1 MGKSSNGA
9 FALIK
14 GKVGGVVFYKITDSN
29 SKDKQGQRAYVGQV
43 RNPQSE
49 RQQYQRAILKTIT
62 NMYSAGKVLFNH
74 SFQGKTVGG
83 GNAREFRKLNMNML
97 RSGIMADLA
106 QSRTGNA
113 ALYRVCAPGTNMP
126 VLNPYIISQGSY
138 PQQLFARITQEGVG
152 DGFILPIPDEDET
165 VGDYMV
171 RNNILPGDIYT
182 FVIMNGSTSI
192 IGGSDMADFSSQFAT
207 FFHYVRMIAKN
218 PTTAEATA
226 AVANYS
232 QLFTATKDGVSFDI
246 STSLVNEILDP
257 RGFLST
263 TEQEDLNG
271 LAIGM
276 IRSREDQD
284 LRSNTQLE
292 IIMTSDYYGI
302 TPERILDVWMPGQQ
316 QLGNSELILEG
327 GSGNFQAG
335 A

>member
-9 FALIK
+9 FSLIK

-29 SKDKQGQRAYVGQV
+29 SKDKQGLRTYVGQV

-138 PQQLFARITQEGVG
+138 PQQLFTRTNLPSVG
-152 DGFILPIPDEDET
+152 NGFLLPAISGESET
-165 VGDYMV
+165 VGNYMV
-171 RNNILPGDIYT
+171 RNNVLPGDIYT
-182 FVIMNGSTSI
+182 FVFMFGSTSI

-207 FFHYVRMIAKN
+207 YFHYVRMIVKT
-218 PTTAEATA
+218 PTAAEAA
-226 AVANYS
+226 ESLENYG

-246 STSLVNEILDP
+246 SETLIGDLLDP
-257 RGFLST
+257 LGFMT
-263 TEQEDLNG
+263 PAEVEDANG
-271 LAIGM
+271 MAIGM

-327 GSGNFQAG
+327 GSGNF
-335 A
+335 

>member
-62 NMYSAGKVLFNH
+62 NIYSAGRVLFNH

-97 RSGIMADLA
+97 RSGIMADIA

-138 PQQLFARITQEGVG
+138 PQQLFTRFDQQGVG
-152 DGFILPIPDEDET
+152 DGFILPTITGESET
-165 VGDYMV
+165 VGDYMA

-182 FVIMNGSTSI
+182 FVFMFGSTSI

-207 FFHYVRMIAKN
+207 YFHYVRMIVKT
-218 PTTAEATA
+218 PTTAEASA
-226 AVANYS
+226 ELLNYG
-232 QLFTATKDGVSFDI
+232 QLFDATKDGVTFNM
-246 STSLVNEILDP
+246 TNFLVVEPLEAAQFMTADE
-257 RGFLST
+257 L
-263 TEQEDLNG
+263 QDANG
-271 LAIGM
+271 MAIGM

-284 LRSNTQLE
+284 LRSNTTME
-292 IIMTSDYYGI
+292 IIMTHDYYGI

-327 GSGNFQAG
+327 GSGNF
-335 A
+335 

>member
-9 FALIK
+9 FSLIK

-83 GNAREFRKLNMNML
+83 GNAREFRKQNMNML
-97 RSGIMADLA
+97 RAGIMADLA

-138 PQQLFARITQEGVG
+138 AQQLFTRIDQEGVG
-152 DGFILPIPDEDET
+152 NGFILPAISGASET
-165 VGDYMV
+165 VSEYMV

-182 FVIMNGSTSI
+182 FVFMFGSTSI

-207 FFHYVRMIAKN
+207 YFHYVRMIVKT
-218 PTTAEATA
+218 PTTAA
-226 AVANYS
+226 AAENLTNYG
-232 QLFTATKDGVSFDI
+232 QLFTATKDGIPYDASEL
-246 STSLVNEILDP
+246 LVGEILDP
-257 RGFLST
+257 RGFM
-263 TEQEDLNG
+263 TESESEDLNG
-271 LAIGM
+271 MAIGM

-284 LRSNTQLE
+284 LRSNTTME

-316 QLGNSELILEG
+316 QLGTSELILEG
-327 GSGNFQAG
+327 GSGNF
-335 A
+335 